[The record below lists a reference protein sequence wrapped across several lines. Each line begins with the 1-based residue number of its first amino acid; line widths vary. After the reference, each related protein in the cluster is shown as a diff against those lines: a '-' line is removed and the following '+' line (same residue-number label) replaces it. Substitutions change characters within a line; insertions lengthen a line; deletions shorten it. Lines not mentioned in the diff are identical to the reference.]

1 MSSPREAFYDILQAD
16 SNVTDEISTRAF
28 INYAP
33 SATTKP
39 FIVFRCDMIDE
50 TYTKDKSS
58 SVDTWLVEVD
68 IYHNDLA
75 SAETLGGLVTTAFE
89 GYSGTINGNV
99 VQGCKMVRQDQ
110 DEDVE
115 QYPVWTQDYELRL
128 ER

>member
-1 MSSPREAFYDILQAD
+1 MSSPREAFYDIIQAD
-16 SNVTDEISTRAF
+16 SNITAEIGTRAF

-33 SATTKP
+33 SETARP
-39 FIVFRCDMIDE
+39 FIVFRCDMIEE
-50 TYTKDKSS
+50 TYTKDKTST
-58 SVDTWLVEVD
+58 VDKWLVEVD
-68 IYHNDLA
+68 VYHDDIDQ
-75 SAETLGGLVTTAFE
+75 AETLAGLVATAFE

-115 QYPVWTQDYELRL
+115 QYPLWTQDYELRL